1 MKKIASVFA
10 LAASMNLHAGTIED
24 DAGRKVEMPDEVQK
38 VVGGHDALITLSLYE
53 LGFDVVGTF
62 GRKDPV
68 SGDWSVFGLKEIF
81 NVTAKEAGMSPIGSY
96 DGPDMEGMKKL
107 SPDLIVL
114 PEGTEA
120 QADMLE
126 DIAPVFIQNTFSNGV
141 YGLSAQREMAERFGA
156 HDKHDKLQSEYEARV
171 ADIRSRL
178 PFNPEEKE
186 FVAVIVLDQ
195 INVANG
201 LSGMMQ
207 TMTDLGFKQPKWLKD
222 AGFLVPLSP
231 ERIADI
237 DTDLLLMMPAYV
249 LPDRSE
255 KITRGLLDKLAPG
268 WELAI
273 EADNKGNMIMADS
286 LHLVTP
292 TYAAAHNTLDLIE
305 KHYGL
310 NKK

>member
-1 MKKIASVFA
+1 MKKITSVFA
-10 LAASMNLHAGTIED
+10 IAAVSMNLQAGIIED
-24 DAGRKVEMPDEVQK
+24 DAGREVEMPNEIQK

-53 LGFDVVGTF
+53 LGFDVVGTI

-81 NVTAKEAGMSPIGSY
+81 NVNAEEAGMSPIGSY
-96 DGPDMEGMKKL
+96 DGPDLEGMRKL

-120 QADMLE
+120 QADMFK
-126 DIAPVFIQNTFSNGV
+126 DIAPVFVQNTYSDGV
-141 YGLSAQREMAERFGA
+141 FGLSAQRKMAERFGA
-156 HDKHDKLQSEYEARV
+156 HEKHAKLQAEYEARV
-171 ADIRSRL
+171 ADIRARL

-195 INVANG
+195 ISVANG

-207 TMTDLGFKQPKWLKD
+207 TMTDLGFKRPKWLKD
-222 AGFLVPLSP
+222 AGFVVPLSP

-237 DTDLLLMMPAYV
+237 DTDLLLMLPAYV

-255 KITRGLLDKLAPG
+255 KTTRALLDKLAPG

-273 EADNKGNMIMADS
+273 EADNNGNMIMTDS
-286 LHLVTP
+286 LPLVTP

-305 KHYGL
+305 NHYGL
-310 NKK
+310 NK